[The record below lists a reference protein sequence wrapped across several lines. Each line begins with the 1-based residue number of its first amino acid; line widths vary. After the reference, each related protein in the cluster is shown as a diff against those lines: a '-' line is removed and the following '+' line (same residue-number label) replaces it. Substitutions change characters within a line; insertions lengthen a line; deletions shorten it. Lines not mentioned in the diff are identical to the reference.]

1 MWICGQ
7 KGVFLPHVFF
17 LLCTL
22 HNFDK
27 KVWTGGPVM
36 KIMKKSY
43 NLFYFHFW
51 KCGHLWMKLSFI
63 SYFLSFFLVPFIF
76 LQKSVDRWTS
86 KKISEK
92 KHQSLIAWQSS
103 AAKPDPIY
111 GVEHHGQKTGS
122 VGLGWPSG
130 SKFRLG
136 WGFFIRT
143 YFWVEPASTPQPET
157 FLFLCIP

>member
-1 MWICGQ
+1 MDICEWNC
-7 KGVFLPHVFF
+7 
-17 LLCTL
+17 LL
-22 HNFDK
+22 
-27 KVWTGGPVM
+27 
-36 KIMKKSY
+36 
-43 NLFYFHFW
+43 FHIF
-51 KCGHLWMKLSFI
+51 
-63 SYFLSFFLVPFIF
+63 FLSFLYPSFF

-157 FLFLCIP
+157 FLFFVHTLKLWAMDRSTIQFWTLLVEVHSI

>member
-43 NLFYFHFW
+43 NLFYFHF
-51 KCGHLWMKLSFI
+51 
-63 SYFLSFFLVPFIF
+63 
-76 LQKSVDRWTS
+76 
-86 KKISEK
+86 
-92 KHQSLIAWQSS
+92 
-103 AAKPDPIY
+103 
-111 GVEHHGQKTGS
+111 
-122 VGLGWPSG
+122 
-130 SKFRLG
+130 
-136 WGFFIRT
+136 
-143 YFWVEPASTPQPET
+143 
-157 FLFLCIP
+157 

>member
-43 NLFYFHFW
+43 NLFLFSFLKLWTFVNETVFLFHIF
-51 KCGHLWMKLSFI
+51 
-63 SYFLSFFLVPFIF
+63 FLSFLYPSFFLPKKCG
-76 LQKSVDRWTS
+76 QVD
-86 KKISEK
+86 K
-92 KHQSLIAWQSS
+92 
-103 AAKPDPIY
+103 
-111 GVEHHGQKTGS
+111 
-122 VGLGWPSG
+122 
-130 SKFRLG
+130 
-136 WGFFIRT
+136 
-143 YFWVEPASTPQPET
+143 
-157 FLFLCIP
+157 